1 MPILF
6 LFILFEAHEVIIDNK
21 KIQITKYSTGGL
33 YFMIGVS
40 PLNSMSWS
48 QNVMPFLKRTSS
60 FQQFFRIASIRN
72 AWAPVLSHQMKMS
85 SDIYS
90 SGKNFKRNLSESL
103 KIGLAMAISATPRI
117 VYSGSLF
124 SFTHISSDS
133 MSKSKNSSAFLQGTY
148 AEPINI
154 KKPKTVSL
162 LVCPFEECASC
173 IEN

>member
-1 MPILF
+1 MFIRQQMTPINMPILF

-72 AWAPVLSHQMKMS
+72 A
-85 SDIYS
+85 
-90 SGKNFKRNLSESL
+90 
-103 KIGLAMAISATPRI
+103 
-117 VYSGSLF
+117 
-124 SFTHISSDS
+124 
-133 MSKSKNSSAFLQGTY
+133 
-148 AEPINI
+148 
-154 KKPKTVSL
+154 
-162 LVCPFEECASC
+162 
-173 IEN
+173 